1 MIISFLKIISTALLI
16 LFFSGCDFIPFLGHD
31 KEDRND
37 LNNLLILAIASNQ
50 QSGGGSGGS
59 PGPCNGPGGGPAGRR
74 GEEVV
79 SQGGSDYGAGY
90 SQVTSNRQD
99 AYAYKKTGETFN
111 WCNYYDRSPADTRG
125 VIPAINSD
133 GSELFVAF
141 TTDGGNANFRATARA
156 VQNSYGQGGGPKVT
170 FLARINPE
178 NGEIRN
184 ATYLGAR
191 LGNGRTNSLTP
202 TSITIASDRV
212 TFIGETAFD
221 RTNASDSLA
230 ESQDCG
236 NGTRTVVMPLELT
249 RDSPYS
255 ASCSNP
261 VPDE

>member
-1 MIISFLKIISTALLI
+1 MSFLKIISTALLI

-31 KEDRND
+31 KEDRTD

-50 QSGGGSGGS
+50 QSGGGGGGS

-141 TTDGGNANFRATARA
+141 TTDGGNANFRATSRA

-170 FLARINPE
+170 FLARINPS

-191 LGNGRTNSLTP
+191 LQSGRTSSLTP
-202 TSITIASDRV
+202 TSITIATDRV
-212 TFIGETAFD
+212 TFVGATSAD
-221 RTNASDSLA
+221 RPFGPQPLDEQTWCPSGAV
-230 ESQDCG
+230 
-236 NGTRTVVMPLELT
+236 RTVITPFELT
-249 RDSPYS
+249 RDSPFS
-255 ASCSNP
+255 VACSI
-261 VPDE
+261 PDPEQP